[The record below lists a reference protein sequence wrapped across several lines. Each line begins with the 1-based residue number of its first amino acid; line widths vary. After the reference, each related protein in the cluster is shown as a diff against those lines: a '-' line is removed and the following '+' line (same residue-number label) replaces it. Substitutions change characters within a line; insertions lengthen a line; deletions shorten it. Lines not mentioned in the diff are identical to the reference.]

1 MAEKIDDFKTVMGQ
15 MIMVKNQ
22 EKVATANERYVAI
35 HVEDE
40 NGENER
46 CLLFTEIEIADME
59 KIYMDFL
66 KSTMVAGRLYSA
78 RIDKKPVYLCL
89 VKNRNN
95 EEMILRISPFKLSQA
110 ENRAFKNPEDLPEK
124 NFLTDLMDWVMNH
137 KNRFWKIAL
146 KLLAEQKYEWVK
158 EIPEDDTDG
167 WEKTP
172 SGYSRGK
179 QKKQTPIIPERQ
191 KYVDDWTNTIQS
203 STPTVLVNPYDNPD
217 DIEINPLYVL
227 SYGNDKKTVF
237 KPTTTKDAGVRKS
250 VNTKQV
256 SASRREVVSFGLSEK
271 LGIGVIPPTYL
282 TERVVPTNSKK
293 SKKEG
298 SEQAFVEGETW
309 MQMCIKKGQDGVRQ
323 LLKDEKIQKGLGM
336 ISITDYLLGSADRH
350 NKNLMIDNNN
360 NLYAIDNGLTFA
372 SNNYQDKYGD
382 GEFRSL
388 PTDILFRM
396 YQDYDSDY
404 SISNMQFEE
413 YNVTEF
419 DTDFNQLMKLEVIK
433 DAGGYHPD
441 VEKFFQE
448 MDYDK
453 AEQTIVEVMQH
464 YGMDEKSTEDTI
476 SRLRDIQGL
485 FNY

>member
-1 MAEKIDDFKTVMGQ
+1 MQSHFK
-15 MIMVKNQ
+15 
-22 EKVATANERYVAI
+22 
-35 HVEDE
+35 
-40 NGENER
+40 
-46 CLLFTEIEIADME
+46 
-59 KIYMDFL
+59 
-66 KSTMVAGRLYSA
+66 
-78 RIDKKPVYLCL
+78 RIL
-89 VKNRNN
+89 
-95 EEMILRISPFKLSQA
+95 
-110 ENRAFKNPEDLPEK
+110 
-124 NFLTDLMDWVMNH
+124 
-137 KNRFWKIAL
+137 KIASNILADIHFNNKEEFDEYL
-146 KLLAEQKYEWVK
+146 KNHPNYRENTKFFVNGIQTKPLSKKKK
-158 EIPEDDTDG
+158 EHPKE
-167 WEKTP
+167 EV
-172 SGYSRGK
+172 S
-179 QKKQTPIIPERQ
+179 ERQ

-203 STPTVLVNPYDNPD
+203 STPAVLVNPYDNPD

-227 SYGNDKKTVF
+227 SYGNNKKTVF
-237 KPTTTKDAGVRKS
+237 KPTTTKDVGVRKS

-256 SASRREVVSFGLSEK
+256 SASRREVMSFELSEK

-282 TERVVPTNSKK
+282 TDRVVPTNSKK

-309 MQMCIKKGQDGVRQ
+309 MQMSIKKGQDGVRQ
-323 LLKDEKIQKGLGM
+323 LLKDEKIQKELGM

-372 SNNYQDKYGD
+372 SNNYQDKNGD

-433 DAGGYHPD
+433 DAGGYHPE

-453 AEQTIVEVMQH
+453 AEQTITEIMQH
-464 YGMDEKSTEDTI
+464 YGMDEKSTKDTI